1 MNATLELFKGD
12 CDKLDEPGASSYFQT
27 TMRMGKRDM
36 HDETKRAVDTAFGVG
51 FFGGAT
57 VGAVLLGVALPL
69 GGNS

>member
-12 CDKLDEPGASSYFQT
+12 CERLDEPGASSYFQT

-36 HDETKRAVDTAFGVG
+36 HEDTKRAVDTAFGVG

-57 VGAVLLGVALPL
+57 VGAVLKLFGLPL
-69 GGNS
+69 GGFS